1 MDDHILTRKKV
12 LKMLKLSVLV
22 PVFNEESTIIEILER
37 VNLQKIEGVEI
48 ETIVV
53 DDGSKDNTISLLKAN
68 PNLYQKLVELP
79 KNLGKG
85 GAVIAGLAVTSGEY
99 ILFQDADLEYD
110 PVDFKKFEKIFL
122 DFDADGII
130 GSRFVYSNYTRS
142 HNILN
147 KIGNTI
153 LTFIFNLLY
162 NTTFTDIYSC
172 YFAFKKDL
180 LNVHELRT
188 EGFEQHAEILCKVI
202 KKGNK
207 FYEVSISYNGRNASE
222 GKKIK
227 PHHFFLVLFQI
238 IRGRFI

>member
-1 MDDHILTRKKV
+1 MIL
-12 LKMLKLSVLV
+12 SIIV
-22 PVFNEESTIIEILER
+22 PVYNEEKTIIEILEKIKNNSSDFFKYEVIVIDDASTDQSR
-37 VNLQKIEGVEI
+37 KLLEDNKHLYDKLLVNDTNK
-48 ETIVV
+48 
-53 DDGSKDNTISLLKAN
+53 
-68 PNLYQKLVELP
+68 
-79 KNLGKG
+79 GKG
-85 GAVIAGLAVTSGEY
+85 FSVKRGISSASGTHVI
-99 ILFQDADLEYD
+99 FQDADLEYN
-110 PVDFKKFEKIFL
+110 PGDFKKFEKIFI

-153 LTFIFNLLY
+153 LTFVFNLLY

-172 YFAFKKDL
+172 YFAFKKNL
-180 LNVHELRT
+180 LNVEELRT
-188 EGFEQHAEILCKVI
+188 KGFEQHAEILCKVI

-207 FYEVSISYNGRNASE
+207 FYEVPISYNGRNNSE

-227 PHHFFLVLFQI
+227 PHHFFLVVFEI

>member
-1 MDDHILTRKKV
+1 MILSIIIPTY
-12 LKMLKLSVLV
+12 
-22 PVFNEESTIIEILER
+22 NEERTVIEILKKIKNNSP
-37 VNLQKIEGVEI
+37 NLCKYEV
-48 ETIVV
+48 IVI
-53 DDGSKDNTISLLKAN
+53 DDGSTDQSRKLLENNKH
-68 PNLYQKLVELP
+68 LFDKLLVNETN
-79 KNLGKG
+79 KGKG
-85 GAVIAGLAVTSGEY
+85 FAVKKGISKASGTH
-99 ILFQDADLEYD
+99 IIFQDADLEYD
-110 PVDFKKFEKIFL
+110 PADFKKFEKIFL

-130 GSRFVYSNYTRS
+130 GSRFIYSNYTRS
-142 HNILN
+142 HNFLN
-147 KIGNTI
+147 KIANAF

-162 NTTFTDIYSC
+162 NSTYTDIYSC

-207 FYEVSISYNGRNASE
+207 FYEVPINYNGRDASD

-227 PHHFFLVLFQI
+227 ARHFFLVLFEI

>member
-1 MDDHILTRKKV
+1 MIL
-12 LKMLKLSVLV
+12 SIII
-22 PVFNEESTIIEILER
+22 PVYNEEKTIIGVLEKIKSNSS
-37 VNLQKIEGVEI
+37 NLFKYEVIVIE
-48 ETIVV
+48 
-53 DDGSKDNTISLLKAN
+53 DGSTDGSRKLLENNKHLFN
-68 PNLYQKLVELP
+68 KLLINETN
-79 KNLGKG
+79 KGKG
-85 GAVIAGLAVTSGEY
+85 FSVKKGISDATGTHI
-99 ILFQDADLEYD
+99 IFQDADLEYD

-147 KIGNTI
+147 KIGNTC

-180 LNVHELRT
+180 LNINELRT
-188 EGFEQHAEILCKVI
+188 DGFEQHAEILCKVI

-207 FYEVSISYNGRNASE
+207 FYEVPISYNGRNASE

-227 PHHFFLVLFQI
+227 PYHFFLVLFEL
-238 IRGRFI
+238 IRGRII

>member
-1 MDDHILTRKKV
+1 MILSIIIPVYNEDGTVVEV
-12 LKMLKLSVLV
+12 LKKIQSNSSHLFKY
-22 PVFNEESTIIEILER
+22 EIIVI
-37 VNLQKIEGVEI
+37 
-48 ETIVV
+48 
-53 DDGSKDNTISLLKAN
+53 DDGSTDQTRNLLEENK
-68 PNLYQKLVELP
+68 NLYNKLLVNETN
-79 KNLGKG
+79 KGKG
-85 GAVIAGLAVTSGEY
+85 FCVKKGISNASGSH
-99 ILFQDADLEYD
+99 IIFQDADLEYD

-172 YFAFKKDL
+172 YFAFKKNL
-180 LNVHELRT
+180 LNVNELRT
-188 EGFEQHAEILCKVI
+188 KGFEQHAEILCKVI
-202 KKGNK
+202 KNGNK
-207 FYEVSISYNGRNASE
+207 FYEVPINYNGRNALE

-227 PHHFFLVLFQI
+227 PHHFFLVLFEI
-238 IRGRFI
+238 VRGRII

>member
-1 MDDHILTRKKV
+1 MIL
-12 LKMLKLSVLV
+12 SIII
-22 PVFNEESTIIEILER
+22 PVYNEEKTVIDVLNKIKSNSSNLFKYEIIVI
-37 VNLQKIEGVEI
+37 
-48 ETIVV
+48 
-53 DDGSKDNTISLLKAN
+53 DDGSTDKSRKLLEDNKHLYDKLLVNVTNK
-68 PNLYQKLVELP
+68 
-79 KNLGKG
+79 GKG
-85 GAVIAGLAVTSGEY
+85 FSVKKGISNASGSH
-99 ILFQDADLEYD
+99 IIFQDADLEYD
-110 PVDFKKFEKIFL
+110 PADYKKFEKIFF

-130 GSRFVYSNYTRS
+130 GSRFIYSNYTRS

-147 KIGNTI
+147 KIANTF

-162 NTTFTDIYSC
+162 NSTYTDIYSC

-207 FYEVSISYNGRNASE
+207 FYEVPINYNGRDSSE

-227 PHHFFLVLFQI
+227 ARHFFLVLFEI
-238 IRGRFI
+238 IRGRFIWKN

>member
-1 MDDHILTRKKV
+1 MIL
-12 LKMLKLSVLV
+12 SIII
-22 PVFNEESTIIEILER
+22 PVYNEEKTVIEILK
-37 VNLQKIEGVEI
+37 KIKNNSSNRFKYEI
-48 ETIVV
+48 IVI
-53 DDGSKDNTISLLKAN
+53 DDASTDQSRKLLENNK
-68 PNLYQKLVELP
+68 NLYDKLLVNESN
-79 KNLGKG
+79 KGKG
-85 GAVIAGLAVTSGEY
+85 FSVKKGISTASGTH
-99 ILFQDADLEYD
+99 IIFQDADLEYD
-110 PVDFKKFEKIFL
+110 PTDYKKFEKIFL

-153 LTFIFNLLY
+153 LTFVFNLLY

-172 YFAFKKDL
+172 YFAFKKNL
-180 LNVHELRT
+180 LNVEELRT
-188 EGFEQHAEILCKVI
+188 KGFEQHAEILCKVI

-207 FYEVSISYNGRNASE
+207 FYEVPISYNGRNNSE

-227 PHHFFLVLFQI
+227 PHHFFLVVFEI